1 MPTELNTP
9 NHRYYQRR
17 YNIALPKEDMSKDFI
32 FASGIAK
39 IDAWIDLLAGVPAGA
54 IQQRDG
60 AYILDRSGNYIEV
73 RA

>member
-1 MPTELNTP
+1 MSNES
-9 NHRYYQRR
+9 
-17 YNIALPKEDMSKDFI
+17 NIFSKPLVWNSVFENVFRNIFI
-32 FASGIAK
+32 VA
-39 IDAWIDLLAGVPAGA
+39 VPAGA